1 VAGQDELAGFLG
13 PFLQMWHADVV
24 SVFGREN
31 VVNLGLLVLRLGVG
45 VNMVLLHGLERVR
58 HYGERAGSFPDP
70 LGMGHRHSLML
81 AVAAEFVGGILVTLG
96 LAGRLAALLVAF
108 SLGLT
113 LFSGEAGLPW
123 RQRETTVL
131 YLAASLAILMLGCG
145 RWALDAVVW
154 KRFRKGGGA
163 PSAKR

>member
-1 VAGQDELAGFLG
+1 MCDALS
-13 PFLQMWHADVV
+13 V
-24 SVFGREN
+24 SLFSREN
-31 VVNLGLLVLRLGVG
+31 TVNLGLFVLRLGVG
-45 VNMVLLHGLERVR
+45 VNMVLLHGLDKVR
-58 HYGERAGSFPDP
+58 HYSERTGSFPGH

-81 AVAAEFVGGILVTLG
+81 AVAAEFVCGILITLG
-96 LAGRLAALLVAF
+96 LAGRLAALLLAL

-113 LFSGEAGLPW
+113 LFSVEAGLAW

-131 YLAASLAILMLGCG
+131 YLTAALAVLMLGCG

-163 PSAKR
+163 SPTKR

>member
-1 VAGQDELAGFLG
+1 MCDAGS
-13 PFLQMWHADVV
+13 V
-24 SVFGREN
+24 SVFSREN
-31 VVNLGLLVLRLGVG
+31 VVNLGLFLLRLGVG
-45 VNMVLLHGLERVR
+45 VNVVLLHGLDKAR
-58 HYGERAGSFPDP
+58 HYSQLVNSFPDR
-70 LGMGHRHSLML
+70 LGIGHRHSLML

-96 LAGRLAALLVAF
+96 LAGRLAALLLAF

-131 YLAASLAILMLGCG
+131 FLTASLAILMLVCG

-154 KRFRKGGGA
+154 KRFRKGGGGTPA
-163 PSAKR
+163 AKR